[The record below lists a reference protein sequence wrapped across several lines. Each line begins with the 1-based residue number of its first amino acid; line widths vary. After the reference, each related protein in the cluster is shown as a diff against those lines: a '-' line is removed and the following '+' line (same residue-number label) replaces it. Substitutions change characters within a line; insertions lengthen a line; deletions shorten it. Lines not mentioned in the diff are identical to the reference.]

1 MKTGLALVLTGILA
15 TAHPAAAQ
23 FGAPGPAGQLGDDIT
38 YAMPQGWVV
47 QPVQGGGPDMKAH
60 YAFYYQGYPCG
71 EMYLYS
77 QPLAGSQTVEQVFQD
92 GLAKVRP
99 SLLYYQARGTQ
110 KINVGGMP
118 TMVHEFSY
126 APAGGGVPFIARTY
140 TLIAGAGVYTFFFQ
154 TVQNYFMS
162 VQPAFAAVMATVK
175 ANPKPS
181 PAATIPDAKPPIA
194 PGGGLTGDDL
204 GLNFDL
210 PAGWQLAN
218 DPAGA
223 KYRQYDAGGSQVA
236 SLFIMKADQTAGIAS
251 LMGAPIES
259 ALDEALNNRT
269 EREFKS
275 YDKYA
280 PAATVKRKI
289 AGYTGIVHDFSFELS
304 GRPVAY
310 RWCAFAVPRKSDKP
324 SVVVA
329 PEVLPFAFMSMMPER
344 TAEVRKQWDAIIDT
358 MRPKGEA
365 APVAT
370 PITAPVTAPVTAPAA
385 EDAPKRNPAWAT
397 PPAKIEGG
405 LPTLVEDQPEPGLF
419 PDPFG
424 RYKIKLPDGAVHQ
437 KTEDNA
443 SWFKMPAAKT
453 IFIIHNCRTD
463 ETVPAL
469 AARFAAGK
477 KANGTPTILNVGGR
491 EATVSLYTAK
501 DPDGENLA
509 WVVAPYKGAGLLI
522 VISLP
527 ANDYAGA
534 QAWIGAL
541 LRGVRFNAE

>member
-1 MKTGLALVLTGILA
+1 MKTGLALILAGILA
-15 TAHPAAAQ
+15 AASPAAAR
-23 FGAPGPAGQLGDDIT
+23 FGAPGSAGQIGDDIT
-38 YAMPQGWVV
+38 YVMPQGWVV
-47 QPVQGGGPDMKAH
+47 QPIQGGPDMKAH
-60 YAFYYQGYPCG
+60 YAFYYQGMPCG

-77 QPLAGSQTVEQVFQD
+77 QPLAGTQTVEQVFQD

-99 SLLYYQARGTQ
+99 TLPYYQARGTQ

-118 TMVHEFSY
+118 TMVHEFAY
-126 APAGGGVPFIARTY
+126 APAGAGVWWIGRTY
-140 TLIAGAGVYTFFFQ
+140 TMIAGSSAYTFFFQ
-154 TVQNYFMS
+154 TIQNYFMS
-162 VQPAFAAVMATVK
+162 VQPAFAAVIQTVK

-181 PAATIPDAKPPIA
+181 PAVTIPDTKPPIE

-259 ALDEALNNRT
+259 ALDEALNNRI

-289 AGYTGIVHDFSFELS
+289 AGYAGIVHDFSFELS

-358 MRPKGEA
+358 MRPKGGA
-365 APVAT
+365 V
-370 PITAPVTAPVTAPAA
+370 PVTAPVTAPA

-397 PPAKIEGG
+397 PPAKTEGG
-405 LPTLVEDQPEPGLF
+405 LPTLIEDQPEPGLY

-453 IFIIHNCRTD
+453 LFIIHNCRAD
-463 ETVPAL
+463 ETVPGL
-469 AARFAAGK
+469 AAQFAAGK
-477 KANGTPTILNVGGR
+477 KANGAPTILNVGGR
-491 EATVSLYTAK
+491 EATLSLYTAK

-509 WVVAPYKGAGLLI
+509 WVVAAYKGAGLLI

-527 ANDYAGA
+527 AKDYAAA
-534 QAWIGAL
+534 QGWIGGL
-541 LRGVRFNAE
+541 LRGVQFNAE